1 MFSILFILVFII
13 FYIIL
18 NLFSQFIFFKK
29 IDRSKVSWFSILII
43 LFSGILIFSL
53 MYLINNPELANRYQH
68 AIGGGFLGTLVSYL
82 ALRDAKIKLNTLQ
95 MILLIGL
102 IVNTLGIFN
111 EIAEFFFQAN
121 TGFIFNDNLYDTW
134 LDLTSNLFG
143 IILGSALI
151 TIISKN
157 NEKEN

>member
-1 MFSILFILVFII
+1 
-13 FYIIL
+13 
-18 NLFSQFIFFKK
+18 
-29 IDRSKVSWFSILII
+29 
-43 LFSGILIFSL
+43 